1 MIRQIHI
8 GIMSVAL
15 TGLLAGGAV
24 AYAQGPENSGPRG
37 RGFGGPGGPQAGLAL
52 RELALTDAQQEQV
65 RQMSQQHREQVRM
78 LNERFEADVRA
89 LLTPDQLQ
97 KADAL
102 RAERDARMK
111 QRREQQQQRRKDR
124 NPA

>member
-15 TGLLAGGAV
+15 TGLLAGGAA
-24 AYAQGPENSGPRG
+24 AYAQAPEAGG
-37 RGFGGPGGPQAGLAL
+37 RGPGFRGPGGPQAGLAL
-52 RELALTDAQQEQV
+52 RELGLNDAQQEQV
-65 RQMSQQHREQVRM
+65 RQISQQHREQMRL

-89 LLTPDQLQ
+89 LLTPEQLQ

-111 QRREQQQQRRKDR
+111 QRRERQ
-124 NPA
+124 